1 MNNSIRVTPIHH
13 NTPCTIYE
21 KYNSFCS
28 REVMTSKGSYSFQN
42 VKGGINLQEEDT
54 ILQYKDRSELSIL
67 APSFHPSIYE
77 R

>member
-1 MNNSIRVTPIHH
+1 
-13 NTPCTIYE
+13 
-21 KYNSFCS
+21 
-28 REVMTSKGSYSFQN
+28 MTSKGSYSFQN

-54 ILQYKDRSELSIL
+54 ILQYKERSELSIL